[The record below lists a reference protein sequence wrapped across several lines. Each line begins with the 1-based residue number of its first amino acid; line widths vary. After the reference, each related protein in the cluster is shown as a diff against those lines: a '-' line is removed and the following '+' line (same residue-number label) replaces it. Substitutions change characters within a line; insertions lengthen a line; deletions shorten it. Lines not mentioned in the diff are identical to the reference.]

1 MASLANS
8 SVHLLLLVVVLAA
21 AADAVTFTIVNKCGY
36 TVWPAALPS
45 GDGNQLDPGQSWA
58 VYVPAGTKGARV
70 WGRTGCGFISG
81 GSLGQCQ
88 TGDCGGTL
96 RCAAVGAPPVT
107 VAEFSLGQASKDDY
121 FDISLVDGF
130 NAPMAIVPAPAGGR
144 RCPAAGL
151 GARRRSRCSAPASC
165 APRPGA
171 ATRAGGTARAG
182 RPRTRSSSRSCARRR
197 SPTPG
202 TAKAPPSPAPPA
214 PTTRSS
220 SAHDEL
226 GLVQGQ

>member
-21 AADAVTFTIVNKCGY
+21 AGDAVTFTIVNKCGY

-107 VAEFSLGQASKDDY
+107 CPGELRAKAGCSNPCRGNSTCGPTKDTEFFKKL
-121 FDISLVDGF
+121 
-130 NAPMAIVPAPAGGR
+130 
-144 RCPAAGL
+144 CPETVTYA
-151 GARRRSRCSAPASC
+151 
-165 APRPGA
+165 
-171 ATRAGGTARAG
+171 
-182 RPRTRSSSRSCARRR
+182 
-197 SPTPG
+197 G

>member
-58 VYVPAGTKGARV
+58 VLGAVPRRATAAAR
-70 WGRTGCGFISG
+70 
-81 GSLGQCQ
+81 
-88 TGDCGGTL
+88 L

-130 NAPMAIVPAPAGGR
+130 NAPMAIVPAAAGGR
-144 RCPAAGL
+144 RCPRGGPRCAAEITL
-151 GARRRSRCSAPASC
+151 QC
-165 APRPGA
+165 PGEL
-171 ATRAGGTARAG
+171 R
-182 RPRTRSSSRSCARRR
+182 
-197 SPTPG
+197 
-202 TAKAPPSPAPPA
+202 AKAGCSNPCRGNSTCGPTKDTEFFKKLCPETVTYARDGQGTTFTCPAGTDYQIVFCP
-214 PTTRSS
+214 
-220 SAHDEL
+220 
-226 GLVQGQ
+226 